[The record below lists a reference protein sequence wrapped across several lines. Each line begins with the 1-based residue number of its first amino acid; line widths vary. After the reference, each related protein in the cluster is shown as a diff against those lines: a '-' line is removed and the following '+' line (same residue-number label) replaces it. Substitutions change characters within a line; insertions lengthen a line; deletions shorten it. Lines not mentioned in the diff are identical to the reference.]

1 MNPSTAYLAQ
11 QLAAASPAKR
21 IAMLHDRAI
30 GVLHEAIAAI
40 GQGDIQRRWTANNKA
55 GEIIETLWRTLD
67 TERGGEIAANLE
79 RLYGFML
86 QHLTTVDMRNDP
98 KPAKDVIQLLE
109 PLRQSWYELVGR
121 EEAGGRAPEAA
132 ATADERP
139 PGAGSAEPRANKVAM
154 SA

>member
-30 GVLHEAIAAI
+30 GVLHQAVAAI
-40 GQGDIQRRWTANNKA
+40 EQGDIQRRWTANNKA

-79 RLYGFML
+79 RLYSFML
-86 QHLTTVDMRNDP
+86 QHLAAVDMRNDP
-98 KPAKDVIQLLE
+98 KPAQDVILLLE

-121 EEAGGRAPEAA
+121 EEAGGRALEAA
-132 ATADERP
+132 ASADRRP
-139 PGAGSAEPRANKVAM
+139 PGADSADPHAAKVAM

>member
-30 GVLHEAIAAI
+30 GVLHQAVAAI
-40 GQGDIQRRWTANNKA
+40 EQGDIQRRWTANNKA

-86 QHLTTVDMRNDP
+86 QHLTAVDMRNDP
-98 KPAKDVIQLLE
+98 KPAQDVILLLE

-121 EEAGGRAPEAA
+121 EEAGGRALEAA
-132 ATADERP
+132 ASADRRP
-139 PGAGSAEPRANKVAM
+139 PGADSADPHAAKVAM

>member
-30 GVLHEAIAAI
+30 GVLHQAVAAI
-40 GQGDIQRRWTANNKA
+40 EQGDIQRRWTANNKA

-86 QHLTTVDMRNDP
+86 QHLTAVDMRNDP
-98 KPAKDVIQLLE
+98 KPAQDVILLLE

-121 EEAGGRAPEAA
+121 EEAGGRALEAA
-132 ATADERP
+132 ASADRRP
-139 PGAGSAEPRANKVAM
+139 PGAGSADPGANKVAM